1 MFAKKISSIRRFG
14 LLLVVLVSLSLF
26 LTGCVDIEK
35 LFTAGCV
42 DMDVDMKI
50 EDNEDSGEFM
60 LTISTDSEEVFEV
73 ITSSFP
79 EDSED
84 GEEEQ
89 DQPQTVINEE
99 EGLYSVIIQDELSE
113 EDFTIETE
121 GSRVVYTIEDIVFD
135 LGEIIAEEK
144 RDEIIA
150 SCEGYYYNFSIDLPN
165 RIQKA
170 WWINSENEK
179 IEEVGSDDLNG
190 KSFSFEI
197 PMATVM
203 SETKPEEWAN
213 RSGVVIQTEK

>member
-42 DMDVDMKI
+42 DMDVVMKI

-79 EDSED
+79 EDCED
-84 GEEEQ
+84 DEEEQ

-99 EGLYSVIIQDELSE
+99 EGIYSVIIQDELSE
-113 EDFTIETE
+113 EDFNIETE

-150 SCEGYYYNFSIDLPN
+150 SCEGYYYSFSIDLPN

-170 WWINSENEK
+170 WWINLENEK
-179 IEEVGSDDLNG
+179 IEELGTDNLNG
-190 KSFSFEI
+190 KSFRFEI

-203 SETKPEEWAN
+203 SETKPEEWTN